1 MKRLKIVPDIQI
13 AVADE
18 FCKAIDEGG
27 DLFKLTGWSIEE
39 MERRQTERNAK
50 VMAYKSESS

>member
-1 MKRLKIVPDIQI
+1 MKIDPDIQI

-18 FCKAIDEGG
+18 FCKAIDDGG

-39 MERRQTERNAK
+39 MERRQRERNAK
-50 VMAYKSESS
+50 VSNRKPEPKE

>member
-1 MKRLKIVPDIQI
+1 MKRLKIDPDIQI

-27 DLFKLTGWSIEE
+27 DLFKLTGWSLEE
-39 MERRQTERNAK
+39 MERRQKARNSK
-50 VMAYKSESS
+50 VAVNK